1 MSQTFLLEI
10 GLEEIPAHVVTPSRQ
25 QLVKRAADFL
35 KEERLDYGE
44 IKSFATP
51 RRLAIMVT
59 EVADKQADI
68 KEELRGPAKRIAQDA
83 DGNWTKAAQ
92 GFVRGQGLTTD
103 DITFKQQKGE
113 DYVFVNKFI
122 PGKSAT
128 EVLSGMDKVITS
140 MTFPTNMHWGS
151 YDFEYIRP
159 IHWLVALLDQAIVP
173 LKVLD
178 IKSGRTTRGHRFLGK
193 SVDLAQATDY
203 ESALAAQFVIVDPT
217 KRKAAIK
224 QQITDLAQANNWVV
238 ELDADLLEE
247 VNNLVEYPT
256 AFAGSFKEK
265 YLQMPDEVLITS
277 MKDHQRFFYARN
289 QASKLLPIFISVR
302 NGNRDYLDNVISG
315 NEKVLTARLEDAQ
328 FFYNEDQQQTI
339 AAYVERLKK
348 VTFHEKI
355 GTIYEK
361 MQRVQLIG
369 QLLGEN
375 LGLTSTELADLQ
387 RASEI
392 YKFDLMTGMVGEF
405 PELQGVMGE
414 KYALLQGEKP
424 AVATAIREHYMPI
437 SADGELPQTKVGA
450 VLAVADKI
458 DSIASFFAVGLI
470 PTGSNDPYALRRQA
484 AGIVRIVKAENW
496 HLDISTLQQQS
507 SQLLAEHN
515 ATFGLKLDAH
525 ITELQQFINERMRQ
539 WFGQHKVRYDIVDAV
554 LASHENDLQQMF
566 AAAQVLEQ
574 RKDDPAFKSTIEA
587 LTRVLRLSE
596 KADFKSQASLTV
608 DPGLFEN
615 DAEQQLYS
623 AVEAVRNQAAQRT
636 IAENYQALEQLRPL
650 IADYFEAT
658 MVMVDDEAV
667 RNNRLKQL
675 AILAHLI
682 FSIAD
687 LNQLIVK

>member
-25 QLVKRAADFL
+25 QLVKRTADFL
-35 KEERLDYGE
+35 KAQRLTYGE

-51 RRLAIMVT
+51 RRLAVLLT
-59 EVADKQADI
+59 DVAAKQEDV
-68 KEELRGPAKRIAQDA
+68 KEELRGPAKRIAQDSE
-83 DGNWTKAAQ
+83 GNWTKAAQ
-92 GFVRGQGLTTD
+92 GFVRGQGLTTA

-122 PGKSAT
+122 PGKSAA
-128 EVLSGMDKVITS
+128 EVLSGMAEVITS
-140 MTFPTNMHWGS
+140 MTFPTNMHWGD

-173 LKVLD
+173 LQVLN
-178 IKSGRTTRGHRFLGK
+178 ITSGRTTQGHRFLGQP
-193 SVDLAQATDY
+193 VDLAQATDY
-203 ESALAAQFVIVDPT
+203 EVALAEQFVIVDPA
-217 KRKAAIK
+217 KRKAEIK
-224 QQITDLAQANNWVV
+224 QQIMTLAEQNNWVV

-256 AFAGSFKEK
+256 AFSGRFDPK
-265 YLQMPDEVLITS
+265 YLNMPDEVLITS
-277 MKDHQRFFYARN
+277 MKDHQRFFYARD
-289 QASKLLPIFISVR
+289 QAGKLLPLFISVR

-355 GTIYEK
+355 GTMYEK

-369 QLLGEN
+369 QLLGKN
-375 LGLTSTELADLQ
+375 IGLAADELADLQ

-405 PELQGVMGE
+405 PELQGTMGE

-424 AVATAIREHYMPI
+424 AVATAIREHYQPI
-437 SADGELPQTKVGA
+437 SADGVLPQTKVGA
-450 VLAVADKI
+450 VLAVADKF
-458 DSIASFFAVGLI
+458 DSITSFFAVGLI
-470 PTGSNDPYALRRQA
+470 PNGSNDPYALRRQA
-484 AGIVRIVKAENW
+484 AGIVRIIKAENW
-496 HLDISTLQQQS
+496 HLDITALQQQS
-507 SQLLAEHN
+507 SQVLAEHK
-515 ATFGLKLDAH
+515 ATFGLDLA
-525 ITELQQFINERMRQ
+525 TNSSQFQQFINERMRQ

-566 AAAQVLEQ
+566 AAAKVLEQ
-574 RKDDPAFKSTIEA
+574 RKDTPDFKATIEA

-596 KADFKSQASLTV
+596 KADFADQKQLTV
-608 DPGLFEN
+608 DPTLFEN
-615 DAEQQLYS
+615 DAEKMLYT
-623 AVEAVRNQAAQRT
+623 AVEEVRTQVAQRT
-636 IAENYQALEQLRPL
+636 IAENFEALEQLRPL
-650 IADYFEAT
+650 IAAYFDAT
-658 MVMVDDEAV
+658 MVMVDDTAV
-667 RNNRLKQL
+667 RNNRLQQL
-675 AILAHLI
+675 VILARLI

>member
-1 MSQTFLLEI
+1 
-10 GLEEIPAHVVTPSRQ
+10 
-25 QLVKRAADFL
+25 
-35 KEERLDYGE
+35 
-44 IKSFATP
+44 
-51 RRLAIMVT
+51 
-59 EVADKQADI
+59 
-68 KEELRGPAKRIAQDA
+68 
-83 DGNWTKAAQ
+83 
-92 GFVRGQGLTTD
+92 
-103 DITFKQQKGE
+103 
-113 DYVFVNKFI
+113 
-122 PGKSAT
+122 
-128 EVLSGMDKVITS
+128 
-140 MTFPTNMHWGS
+140 
-151 YDFEYIRP
+151 
-159 IHWLVALLDQAIVP
+159 
-173 LKVLD
+173 
-178 IKSGRTTRGHRFLGK
+178 
-193 SVDLAQATDY
+193 
-203 ESALAAQFVIVDPT
+203 
-217 KRKAAIK
+217 
-224 QQITDLAQANNWVV
+224 
-238 ELDADLLEE
+238 
-247 VNNLVEYPT
+247 
-256 AFAGSFKEK
+256 
-265 YLQMPDEVLITS
+265 
-277 MKDHQRFFYARN
+277 
-289 QASKLLPIFISVR
+289 
-302 NGNRDYLDNVISG
+302 
-315 NEKVLTARLEDAQ
+315 Q

-355 GTIYEK
+355 GTMYEK

-369 QLLGEN
+369 QLLGKN

-608 DPGLFEN
+608 DPALFEN

>member
-1 MSQTFLLEI
+1 MSQTFVLEI
-10 GLEEIPAHVVTPSRQ
+10 GLEEIPAHVVTPSRE
-25 QLVKRAADFL
+25 QLVKRTADFL
-35 KEERLDYGE
+35 KAQRLDYGE

-51 RRLAIMVT
+51 RRLAVMLT
-59 EVADKQADI
+59 DVAAKQADV
-68 KEELRGPAKRIAQDA
+68 KKELRGPAKRIAQDK

-113 DYVFVNKFI
+113 DYVFVNKFT

-128 EVLSGMDKVITS
+128 EVLSGLTEVITS

-173 LKVLD
+173 LQVLN
-178 IKSGRTTRGHRFLGK
+178 IKSGRTTQGHRFLGQP
-193 SVDLAQATDY
+193 VALAQAADY
-203 ESALAAQFVIVDPT
+203 EAALAKQFVVADPD
-217 KRKAAIK
+217 KRKAEIK
-224 QQITDLAQANNWVV
+224 QQITTLAKENNWVV
-238 ELDADLLEE
+238 ELDPDLLEE

-256 AFAGSFKEK
+256 AFAGSFKTK

-277 MKDHQRFFYARN
+277 MKDHQRFFYARD
-289 QASKLLPIFISVR
+289 QAGKLLPIFISVR
-302 NGNRDYLDNVISG
+302 NGNRAYLDNVISG

-339 AAYVERLKK
+339 ADYVERLKK

-355 GTIYEK
+355 GTMYEK

-369 QLLGEN
+369 QLIGKN
-375 LGLTSTELADLQ
+375 VGLNSTELADLQ

-405 PELQGVMGE
+405 PELQGTMGE
-414 KYALLQGEKP
+414 KYALLQGENP

-437 SADGELPQTKVGA
+437 SADGELPQTTVGA
-450 VLAVADKI
+450 VLAVADKL
-458 DSIASFFAVGLI
+458 DSITSFFAVGLI
-470 PTGSNDPYALRRQA
+470 PNGSNDPYALRRQA

-496 HLDISTLQQQS
+496 HLDISALQQES
-507 SQLLAEHN
+507 SHVLAEHK
-515 ATFGLKLDAH
+515 ATFGLKLDAN
-525 ITELQQFINERMRQ
+525 IVDLQQFVNERMRQ
-539 WFGQHKVRYDIVDAV
+539 WFSQHKVRYDIVDAV
-554 LASHENDLQQMF
+554 LASHENDLQGMF
-566 AAAQVLEQ
+566 AAAKVLEQ
-574 RKDDPAFKSTIEA
+574 RKDDPAFKATIEA

-596 KADFKSQASLTV
+596 KADFGPQADLKVEPS
-608 DPGLFEN
+608 LFEN
-615 DAEQQLYS
+615 DAEKQLYT
-623 AVEAVRNQAAQRT
+623 AVEAVRDQAVGRT
-636 IAENYQALEQLRPL
+636 IAENYHALEALRPL
-650 IADYFEAT
+650 IADYFDAT

-675 AILAHLI
+675 VILARLI